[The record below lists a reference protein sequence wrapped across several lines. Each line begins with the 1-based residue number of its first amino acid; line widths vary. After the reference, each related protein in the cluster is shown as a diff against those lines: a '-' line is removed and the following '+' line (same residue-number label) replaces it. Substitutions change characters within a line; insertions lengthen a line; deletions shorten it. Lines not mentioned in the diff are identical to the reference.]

1 MSIPR
6 RVMHCRD
13 DHGARSRRAWRAYC
27 GMVLIWATTAVHA
40 ETAETTHPGHW
51 AQLVSVRELLQLDT
65 AEALRRARDQAP
77 ERSVATRVG
86 VPSMAEA
93 PALSLLAIYGVGHRL
108 LAEIRLGNDRL
119 VYLKGQP
126 LPVGANRSLPEHVP
140 RLVAIDG
147 TCVRMT
153 HQAREHTVCLQ
164 R

>member
-1 MSIPR
+1 MHR
-6 RVMHCRD
+6 RDGR
-13 DHGARSRRAWRAYC
+13 GAQGRSVWRAWC
-27 GMVLIWATTAVHA
+27 GVVLLWAGAAAHA
-40 ETAETTHPGHW
+40 ESADTTHTSHW

-77 ERSVATRVG
+77 ERSVSTTAG
-86 VPSMAEA
+86 APSVAAA
-93 PALSLLAIYGVGHRL
+93 PVLSLLAIYGVGHRL
-108 LAEIRLGNDRL
+108 LAEVRLGNDRL
-119 VYLKGQP
+119 VYLKGQS